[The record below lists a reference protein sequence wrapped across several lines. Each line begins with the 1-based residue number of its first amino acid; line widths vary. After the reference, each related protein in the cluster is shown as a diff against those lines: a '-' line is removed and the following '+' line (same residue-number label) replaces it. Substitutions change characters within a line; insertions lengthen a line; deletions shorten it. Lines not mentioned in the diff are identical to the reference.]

1 MTARPPRPTGK
12 GRTVLLAGAAALTAA
27 AAAAAWNNAQARRA
41 ERDHPPRGRF
51 LEVDGVRL
59 HYLERG
65 AGPPV
70 VLLHG
75 NVVTAEDYLWSG
87 VLEQVAEHHRV
98 VAIDRPGFGY
108 SDRPKGR
115 LWTPAEQASLL
126 RRAFAQLGLDRPVV
140 VGHSWGTL
148 VALALALDH
157 PEAVRGLVLL
167 SGYYRP
173 TVRVDVP
180 LVAPPAIPVLGAV
193 LRHTVSPLLGRALLP
208 LNLKAMF
215 APLPVPDA
223 FRRGFPYGFPVRPG
237 QIRAESQDA
246 VTMVPAVAAMRERYR
261 DLHLPVT
268 IMAGTHDRIVDVD
281 SHAVWFHE
289 AVPGSELR
297 LVPEAGHMFHYAV
310 PEQVTDAIAAVADGR
325 RLSGELDP
333 AGTRPTVALE
343 NRSAA

>member
-1 MTARPPRPTGK
+1 MTPDPRSATQGMGISSPGGK
-12 GRTVLLAGAAALTAA
+12 AGAALLAGAAVLAATAL
-27 AAAAAWNNAQARRA
+27 WNNSRARQA

-87 VLEQVAEHHRV
+87 VLDRVAERHRV

-115 LWTPAEQASLL
+115 LWTPAEQAGLL
-126 RRAFAQLGLDRPVV
+126 RRAFTRLGLDRPVV

-157 PEAVRGLVLL
+157 PEVVRGLVLL

-173 TVRVDVP
+173 
-180 LVAPPAIPVLGAV
+180 
-193 LRHTVSPLLGRALLP
+193 
-208 LNLKAMF
+208 
-215 APLPVPDA
+215 
-223 FRRGFPYGFPVRPG
+223 
-237 QIRAESQDA
+237 
-246 VTMVPAVAAMRERYR
+246 
-261 DLHLPVT
+261 
-268 IMAGTHDRIVDVD
+268 
-281 SHAVWFHE
+281 
-289 AVPGSELR
+289 
-297 LVPEAGHMFHYAV
+297 
-310 PEQVTDAIAAVADGR
+310 
-325 RLSGELDP
+325 
-333 AGTRPTVALE
+333 
-343 NRSAA
+343 